1 MNALGSGTLPIA
13 DHVKGPALESGTLPI
28 ADHVKG
34 RGGPAD
40 EKDFRWAAL

>member
-1 MNALGSGTLPIA
+1 MN
-13 DHVKGPALESGTLPI
+13 ALESGTLPI

-40 EKDFRWAAL
+40 EKDFLCAAL